1 MRAGHGKD
9 VRGAIDQRGGKR
21 LAAETADVH
30 TFLLTNLDRIQTRRL
45 PAHRMY
51 ASRGDFNVS
60 SISEQTTKKP
70 FRNRAAANVTCADKE
85 DVFHDSGGASERD
98 SNLESNLSKS
108 IWRLASV
115 EGD

>member
-1 MRAGHGKD
+1 
-9 VRGAIDQRGGKR
+9 
-21 LAAETADVH
+21 
-30 TFLLTNLDRIQTRRL
+30 
-45 PAHRMY
+45 MY

-60 SISEQTTKKP
+60 SISEQATKKP

-85 DVFHDSGGASERD
+85 DVFHDSGGANERN

-108 IWRLASV
+108 IWRLGSV

>member
-30 TFLLTNLDRIQTRRL
+30 TFLLTNLDRIKTRRL

-60 SISEQTTKKP
+60 SISEQTAKKP

-85 DVFHDSGGASERD
+85 DVFHDSSGARERD

-108 IWRLASV
+108 IWRLGSV
-115 EGD
+115 ESD